1 MSAHQQD
8 AGVEPIDHIISQS
21 VIEMSDPSGKE
32 RARKVGNLNVSK
44 VIRDFR
50 GTLAD
55 YQLPIGW
62 YARTR
67 LRGYLRAAAR
77 ADRAFWSATPT
88 AQANALNWYLGMG
101 ETMQLLVAAAR
112 ALQHNESRLGA
123 QSVAGA
129 VVRCLRDGVAPPGR
143 QLLHIA
149 AHSSGGYG
157 NIRRR
162 ASYTR
167 SSLHERYDPVTAS

>member
-8 AGVEPIDHIISQS
+8 AGVEPMDPVISQL
-21 VIEMSDPSGKE
+21 VIEMSDSSGKE
-32 RARKVGNLNVSK
+32 RARKIGNLNVAK
-44 VIRDFR
+44 AIREFGDALVDHR
-50 GTLAD
+50 
-55 YQLPIGW
+55 LPIGW

-88 AQANALNWYLGMG
+88 AQANALKWYLGMG
-101 ETMQLLVAAAR
+101 ETMHLLVAAAQ
-112 ALQHNESRLGA
+112 ALQRNESRLGA
-123 QSVAGA
+123 QSVTGT
-129 VVRCLRDGVAPPGR
+129 VVRCVRDGVAPPGR

-157 NIRRR
+157 NIRRQ

-167 SSLHERYDPVTAS
+167 SSLHERYDPVSAS

>member
-1 MSAHQQD
+1 MSEQD
-8 AGVEPIDHIISQS
+8 ARVEPIRPMISQS
-21 VIEMSDPSGKE
+21 VIEMSDRYGQE
-32 RARKVGNLNVSK
+32 RAKKNENLNVAK
-44 VIRDFR
+44 EIQDFSDAL
-50 GTLAD
+50 TD

-67 LRGYLRAAAR
+67 LRWHLRAAAR

-101 ETMQLLVAAAR
+101 ETMQLLLTAAQ

-123 QSVAGA
+123 QSATGT
-129 VVRCLRDGVAPPGR
+129 VVRCLRDGVASPGR

-149 AHSSGGYG
+149 AHSSGGWG
-157 NIRRR
+157 NIRRQ

-167 SSLHERYDPVTAS
+167 SSLHERYDPASANR